1 MSTEA
6 NKLVARRFY
15 AALNNHDL
23 AAAAELIDAA
33 FIAHLP
39 GMPDPLDREG
49 YRQVGAMFLAA
60 LPDLHLT
67 LDDVIAEGDRVV
79 TRMTER
85 GTHQGEFMGIPPTGR
100 QVAYTS
106 ISMDRIVDGTIV
118 EHWVNF
124 DALGLLQQLGAIPAP
139 GQGGG

>member
-1 MSTEA
+1 MATEA
-6 NKLVARRFY
+6 NTAVARQFY

-23 AAAAELIDAA
+23 AAAAEVIAA
-33 FIAHLP
+33 EFVAHLP

-60 LPDLHLT
+60 FPDLHLT

-79 TRMTER
+79 TRLTER

-106 ISMDRIVDGTIV
+106 ISIDRIADGKIV